1 MSNETH
7 AALDATISAHIADTY
22 PGDYTSGWIV
32 IVASSSLDRPEATN
46 YRLVSP
52 DGQAFHID
60 DGLISVGKKIIRD
73 SWDLDGEEDD

>member
-1 MSNETH
+1 MSDETR
-7 AALDATISAHIADTY
+7 ADLEASISAHIADAY

-32 IVASSSLDRPEATN
+32 VVASSSLDRPEATN

-60 DGLISVGKKIIRD
+60 DGLISVAKKIIRD
-73 SWDLDGEEDD
+73 SWDQDGEEDD